1 MANTTKFLDET
12 GLKKV
17 LSNISDGNLYMK
29 GTLKWKDTNSGY
41 AIVTSDRNINIGGG
55 TIEFTSDKRL
65 KENIESVP
73 ASDLLQDVLKTDVK
87 TFNFISKPDEKCVG
101 VIAQDIQE
109 NFKNVNL
116 NDVLVKTNDNGML
129 SVNETKFVYILW
141 GAFNEYVK
149 QTTEKIESLERKI
162 SMLENKENQ

>member
-17 LSNISDGNLYMK
+17 LSNISNGNLYIN
-29 GTLKWKDTNSGY
+29 GTLKWRSTETGY
-41 AIVTSDRNINIGGG
+41 AIITAGRNINMGNGGI
-55 TIEFTSDKRL
+55 IEFSSDKRL
-65 KENIESVP
+65 KENIESAP

-116 NDVLVKTNDNGML
+116 DDVLVKTNDNGML

-162 SMLENKENQ
+162 SMLENKE